1 MSMLLKKFN
10 IFANEIQYLK
20 KKRKVIEMK
29 KISVFFLCIIL
40 AVSLVG
46 CGASNDLAVQDMEFS
61 SEADSAGGIFYNTSE
76 SLNQKTDFYSDA
88 VAEET
93 GETPKTNEKIIKTV
107 EAYVQTKEYDK
118 YISGLTANVAAN
130 GGYVEKSDANMG
142 GYYNSNR
149 HSTYVLRIPA
159 DKLDAFMLSAEE
171 NGKITSKTETQ
182 QNVTLEYVDI
192 ESRISAYRTE
202 KETLTGLLEKAESLE
217 NVLAIQE
224 RLSEVNYQ
232 IENYTAQLR
241 VLENRVSYSTVTL
254 HISEVERVTESERT
268 LWQRIKNEF
277 LNNIDNLKDGLEDF
291 AVAVIG
297 GIPVIIP
304 VAAIAV
310 VAIIIIKKLIK
321 KRRAKKNI
329 SQ

>member
-1 MSMLLKKFN
+1 MKKFFVL
-10 IFANEIQYLK
+10 I
-20 KKRKVIEMK
+20 
-29 KISVFFLCIIL
+29 LCIIL
-40 AVSLVG
+40 AFSLAS
-46 CGASNDLAVQDMEFS
+46 CGAKASDMAVEEDMEYFAS
-61 SEADSAGGIFYNTSE
+61 ADSAGGIIYNTSE
-76 SLNQKTDFYSDA
+76 SLNSKVELQSDG
-88 VAEET
+88 VPSEN
-93 GETPKTNEKIIKTV
+93 GEAPQTNEKIIKTV

-118 YISGLTANVAAN
+118 YISGLTANVTAN
-130 GGYVEKSDANMG
+130 GGYIEKSDANMG

-159 DKLDAFMLSAEE
+159 DKLDSFMISAEE

-182 QNVTLEYVDI
+182 QNVTLEYVDV
-192 ESRISAYRTE
+192 ESRISAYKTE
-202 KETLTGLLEKAESLE
+202 KETLTNLLEKAASLE

-254 HISEVERVTESERT
+254 NIDEVERVSETEPT

-277 LNNIDNLKDGLEDF
+277 LDNIDNLKDGLEDF
-291 AVAVIG
+291 AVAIIG
-297 GIPVIIP
+297 GIPVLVP
-304 VAAIAV
+304 VVVIAI
-310 VAIIIIKKLIK
+310 VAIIIIKKLIR

-329 SQ
+329 AGSAEQ

>member
-1 MSMLLKKFN
+1 
-10 IFANEIQYLK
+10 
-20 KKRKVIEMK
+20 MK
-29 KISVFFLCIIL
+29 KILILILCIIL
-40 AVSLVG
+40 AFSLAS
-46 CGASNDLAVQDMEFS
+46 CGSKSNDMAVEEDMEYFS
-61 SEADSAGGIFYNTSE
+61 AADSAGGIFYNTSE
-76 SLNQKTDFYSDA
+76 SLNSKVELQSDS
-88 VAEET
+88 VPNEN
-93 GETPKTNEKIIKTV
+93 GEVPKTNNEKIIKTV

-118 YISGLTANVAAN
+118 YVSSLTANVAAN

-142 GYYNSNR
+142 GYHNSNR

-159 DKLDAFMLSAEE
+159 DKLDTFMLSAEE

-192 ESRISAYRTE
+192 ESRISAYKTE
-202 KETLTGLLEKAESLE
+202 KATLTNLLEKAASLE

-254 HISEVERVTESERT
+254 NIDEVERVSETEPT

-277 LNNIDNLKDGLEDF
+277 LDNIDNLKDGLEDF
-291 AVAVIG
+291 AVAIIG

-304 VAAIAV
+304 TIAIAI
-310 VAIIIIKKLIK
+310 VAVIIIRKLIR
-321 KRRAKKNI
+321 KRRSKKNI
-329 SQ
+329 TQ

>member
-1 MSMLLKKFN
+1 
-10 IFANEIQYLK
+10 
-20 KKRKVIEMK
+20 MK
-29 KISVFFLCIIL
+29 KIFVLLMCLALVFSL
-40 AVSLVG
+40 AA
-46 CGASNDLAVQDMEFS
+46 CGATAKDMAVEEDMEYFS
-61 SEADSAGGIFYNTSE
+61 VADSAGGIVYNTSE
-76 SLNQKTDFYSDA
+76 SLNGKVELQSDG
-88 VAEET
+88 VPNES
-93 GETPKTNEKIIKTV
+93 GETPQTNNEKIIKTV

-130 GGYVEKSDANMG
+130 GGYIEKSDANMG

-149 HSTYVLRIPA
+149 NSTYVLRIPA
-159 DKLDAFMLSAEE
+159 DKLDTFMVFAEE

-192 ESRISAYRTE
+192 ESRISAYKTE
-202 KETLTGLLEKAESLE
+202 KGTLTNLLEKAASLE

-254 HISEVERVTESERT
+254 HISEVERVSESEPT

-277 LNNIDNLKDGLEDF
+277 LDNIDNLKEGLEDF
-291 AVAVIG
+291 AVTVIG
-297 GIPVIIP
+297 GIPVLIP
-304 VAAIAV
+304 VAAIAT
-310 VAIIIIKKLIK
+310 VAIIIIRKLIR

-329 SQ
+329 AQ

>member
-1 MSMLLKKFN
+1 MKKFLALL
-10 IFANEIQYLK
+10 IC
-20 KKRKVIEMK
+20 V
-29 KISVFFLCIIL
+29 IL

-46 CGASNDLAVQDMEFS
+46 CGAKANDMAIGDADYFS
-61 SEADSAGGIFYNTSE
+61 SAESAGGIFYDTSDSFNKAETE
-76 SLNQKTDFYSDA
+76 SIL
-88 VAEET
+88 VEES
-93 GETPKTNEKIIKTV
+93 GETPKANNEKIIKTV

-118 YISGLTANVAAN
+118 YISALITNVSAN

-142 GYYNSNR
+142 GYYSSNR

-159 DKLDAFMLSAEE
+159 EKLDSFMISAEE

-182 QNVTLEYVDI
+182 KNVTLEYVDV
-192 ESRISAYRTE
+192 ESRISAYKTE
-202 KETLTGLLEKAESLE
+202 KETLTNLLEKAASLE

-254 HISEVERVTESERT
+254 NIDEVERVSETEPT
-268 LWQRIKNEF
+268 LGQRIKNEF
-277 LNNIDNLKDGLEDF
+277 LDNIDNLKEGIEDF
-291 AVAVIG
+291 AVAIIG

-304 VAAIAV
+304 TVV
-310 VAIIIIKKLIK
+310 LVAIGLLILKKLN
-321 KRRAKKNI
+321 KRRKAKKNI
-329 SQ
+329 TQ

>member
-1 MSMLLKKFN
+1 
-10 IFANEIQYLK
+10 
-20 KKRKVIEMK
+20 MK
-29 KISVFFLCIIL
+29 KLFAILLCIVM
-40 AVSLVG
+40 AVSLAA
-46 CGASNDLAVQDMEFS
+46 CGAKMSNDMAVQDMEYFS
-61 SEADSAGGIFYNTSE
+61 AADSAGGIFYNTSE
-76 SLNQKTDFYSDA
+76 SLNGKVELQSDS
-88 VAEET
+88 VPNEN
-93 GETPKTNEKIIKTV
+93 GETPQTNNEKIIKTV

-118 YISGLTANVAAN
+118 YISSLTANVSAN

-142 GYYNSNR
+142 GYYDSNR

-159 DKLDAFMLSAEE
+159 DKLDAFMVSAEE

-182 QNVTLEYVDI
+182 QNVTLEYVDV
-192 ESRISAYRTE
+192 ESRISAYKTE
-202 KETLTGLLEKAESLE
+202 KETLTNLLEKAASLE

-254 HISEVERVTESERT
+254 HINEVERVSEAEPT

-277 LNNIDNLKDGLEDF
+277 LDNIDNLKEGLEDF
-291 AVAVIG
+291 AVAIIG
-297 GIPVIIP
+297 GLPVIIP
-304 VAAIAV
+304 VIVVAI

-321 KRRAKKNI
+321 KRKAKKNI

>member
-1 MSMLLKKFN
+1 
-10 IFANEIQYLK
+10 
-20 KKRKVIEMK
+20 MK
-29 KISVFFLCIIL
+29 KILMIIL
-40 AVSLVG
+40 CVTLVFSLAA
-46 CGASNDLAVQDMEFS
+46 CGASNDMAVEEDMEYFS
-61 SEADSAGGIFYNTSE
+61 AADSAGGIFYNSSE
-76 SLNQKTDFYSDA
+76 SLNSKVELQSDS
-88 VAEET
+88 VPDES

-118 YISGLTANVAAN
+118 YIESLNASVTAN
-130 GGYVEKSDANMG
+130 GGYVENSDANMG
-142 GYYNSNR
+142 GYGNSNR
-149 HSTYVLRIPA
+149 HSVYTLRIPA

-182 QNVTLEYVDI
+182 KNVTLEYVDI
-192 ESRISAYRTE
+192 ESRISAYKTE
-202 KETLTGLLEKAESLE
+202 RETLTGLLEKAASLE
-217 NVLAIQE
+217 NVLSIQE

-254 HISEVERVTESERT
+254 HISEVERVTETERT

-291 AVAVIG
+291 AVAIIG

-304 VAAIAV
+304 VVVIAI

-321 KRRAKKNI
+321 KRRAKRNVT
-329 SQ
+329 Q

>member
-1 MSMLLKKFN
+1 
-10 IFANEIQYLK
+10 
-20 KKRKVIEMK
+20 MK
-29 KISVFFLCIIL
+29 KILVLILSVALVFSL
-40 AVSLVG
+40 AS
-46 CGASNDLAVQDMEFS
+46 CGSKANDMAVEEDMEYFS
-61 SEADSAGGIFYNTSE
+61 AADSAGGIFYNTSE
-76 SLNQKTDFYSDA
+76 SLNGKIELQSDS
-88 VAEET
+88 VPQEN
-93 GETPKTNEKIIKTV
+93 GEAPQQNNEKIIKTV

-159 DKLDAFMLSAEE
+159 DKLDSFMASAEE

-192 ESRISAYRTE
+192 ESRISAYKTE
-202 KETLTGLLEKAESLE
+202 KATLTNLLEKAASLE

-254 HISEVERVTESERT
+254 NIDEVERVSETEPT

-277 LNNIDNLKDGLEDF
+277 LDNIDNLKEGIEDF
-291 AVAVIG
+291 AVAIIG

-304 VAAIAV
+304 VVVIAI

-321 KRRAKKNI
+321 KRKARKNI
-329 SQ
+329 TQ

>member
-1 MSMLLKKFN
+1 
-10 IFANEIQYLK
+10 
-20 KKRKVIEMK
+20 MK
-29 KISVFFLCIIL
+29 KLFVILLCAVL
-40 AVSLVG
+40 AVSLAG
-46 CGASNDLAVQDMEFS
+46 CGAKANDMDVQEMEYS
-61 SEADSAGGIFYNTSE
+61 SAADSAGGIFYNTSE
-76 SLNQKTDFYSDA
+76 SLNQKAEILTDS
-88 VAEET
+88 VPNEN
-93 GETPKTNEKIIKTV
+93 GEKPQTDNEKIIKTV

-118 YISGLTANVAAN
+118 YISGITANVAAN

-149 HSTYVLRIPA
+149 HCTYVLRIPA
-159 DKLDAFMLSAEE
+159 DKLDAFMISAEE

-182 QNVTLEYVDI
+182 QNVTLEYVDL
-192 ESRISAYRTE
+192 ESRISAFKTE
-202 KETLTGLLEKAESLE
+202 KETLTGLLEKAASLE

-241 VLENRVSYSTVTL
+241 VLANRVSYSTVTL
-254 HISEVERVTESERT
+254 NIDEVERVSETEPT

-277 LNNIDNLKDGLEDF
+277 LDNIDNLKEGLEDF

-297 GIPVIIP
+297 GIPVIVP
-304 VAAIAV
+304 VVIIAV

-321 KRRAKKNI
+321 KRKAKKNI

>member
-1 MSMLLKKFN
+1 
-10 IFANEIQYLK
+10 
-20 KKRKVIEMK
+20 MK
-29 KISVFFLCIIL
+29 KILVLTLCVVL
-40 AVSLVG
+40 AFSLAS
-46 CGASNDLAVQDMEFS
+46 CGSKASNDMADQEMEYFS
-61 SEADSAGGIFYNTSE
+61 VADSAGGIFYNSSE
-76 SLNQKTDFYSDA
+76 SLNGKVEFQSDS
-88 VAEET
+88 VPNEN
-93 GETPKTNEKIIKTV
+93 GEAPKKNNEKIIKTV

-130 GGYVEKSDANMG
+130 GGYIEKSDADMG

-159 DKLDAFMLSAEE
+159 EKLDAFMISAEE

-192 ESRISAYRTE
+192 ESRISAYKTE
-202 KETLTGLLEKAESLE
+202 KATLTNLLEKAASLE

-254 HISEVERVTESERT
+254 NINEVERVSEAEPT

-277 LNNIDNLKDGLEDF
+277 LDNIDNLKEGLEDF
-291 AVAVIG
+291 AVAIIG

-304 VAAIAV
+304 VVIIAA
-310 VAIIIIKKLIK
+310 VAIIIIRKLIR
-321 KRRAKKNI
+321 KRKAKRNI
-329 SQ
+329 AQ

>member
-1 MSMLLKKFN
+1 
-10 IFANEIQYLK
+10 
-20 KKRKVIEMK
+20 MK
-29 KISVFFLCIIL
+29 KILVLILCIAL
-40 AVSLVG
+40 AFSLAS
-46 CGASNDLAVQDMEFS
+46 CGSKANDMAVEDMEYFS
-61 SEADSAGGIFYNTSE
+61 AADSAGGIVYNTSE
-76 SLNQKTDFYSDA
+76 SLNGKVELQSDS
-88 VAEET
+88 VPNEN
-93 GETPKTNEKIIKTV
+93 GEAPKKNNEKIIKTV

-159 DKLDAFMLSAEE
+159 DKLDAFMVSAEE

-192 ESRISAYRTE
+192 ESRISAYKTE
-202 KETLTGLLEKAESLE
+202 KETLTNLLEKAASLE

-254 HISEVERVTESERT
+254 NIDEVERVNEAEPT

-277 LNNIDNLKDGLEDF
+277 LDNIDDLKEGLEDF
-291 AVAVIG
+291 AVAIIG

-304 VAAIAV
+304 VVVIAI

-321 KRRAKKNI
+321 KRKAKKSI
-329 SQ
+329 TQ

>member
-1 MSMLLKKFN
+1 
-10 IFANEIQYLK
+10 
-20 KKRKVIEMK
+20 MK
-29 KISVFFLCIIL
+29 KILVLLLCVVI

-46 CGASNDLAVQDMEFS
+46 CGAKANDMVADYDYFS
-61 SEADSAGGIFYNTSE
+61 SAESAGGIFYDTSDSFNKAEME
-76 SLNQKTDFYSDA
+76 SA
-88 VAEET
+88 VVTENGNAPET
-93 GETPKTNEKIIKTV
+93 NNEKIIKTV

-118 YISGLTANVAAN
+118 YISVLTANVAAN
-130 GGYVEKSDANMG
+130 GGYIEKSDANMG

-159 DKLDAFMLSAEE
+159 EKLDSFMISAEE

-182 QNVTLEYVDI
+182 KNVTLEYVDV
-192 ESRISAYRTE
+192 ESRISAYKTE
-202 KETLTGLLEKAESLE
+202 KETLTNLLEKAASLE

-254 HISEVERVTESERT
+254 NIDEVERVSEKEPT
-268 LWQRIKNEF
+268 LGQRIKNEF
-277 LNNIDNLKDGLEDF
+277 LDNIDNLKEGLEDF
-291 AVAVIG
+291 AVTVIG

-304 VAAIAV
+304 TIALVA
-310 VAIIIIKKLIK
+310 VAIVVLRKIIKKRK
-321 KRRAKKNI
+321 AKKNI
-329 SQ
+329 VQ

>member
-1 MSMLLKKFN
+1 
-10 IFANEIQYLK
+10 
-20 KKRKVIEMK
+20 MK
-29 KISVFFLCIIL
+29 KLFAILLCIFM
-40 AVSLVG
+40 AVSLAS
-46 CGASNDLAVQDMEFS
+46 CGAKANDMAAVEDMEYFS
-61 SEADSAGGIFYNTSE
+61 SADSAGGIFYTESE
-76 SLNQKTDFYSDA
+76 SLNGKVELQTDGVLNENGKVPQA
-88 VAEET
+88 N
-93 GETPKTNEKIIKTV
+93 NEKIIKTV

-118 YISGLTANVAAN
+118 YIASLNANVAAN
-130 GGYVEKSDANMG
+130 GGYVEKSDASMG

-149 HSTYVLRIPA
+149 HCTYTLRIPA
-159 DKLDAFMLSAEE
+159 DKLDAFMASAEE

-192 ESRISAYRTE
+192 ESRISAYKTE
-202 KETLTGLLEKAESLE
+202 KTTLTGLLEKAESLE

-254 HISEVERVTESERT
+254 NIDEVERVSEAEPT

-277 LNNIDNLKDGLEDF
+277 LDNIDNLKDGLEDF
-291 AVAVIG
+291 AVAIIG
-297 GIPVIIP
+297 GIPVIVP
-304 VAAIAV
+304 VVVIAI
-310 VAIIIIKKLIK
+310 VAIIIIRKLIK
-321 KRRAKKNI
+321 KRKAKKNI

>member
-1 MSMLLKKFN
+1 
-10 IFANEIQYLK
+10 
-20 KKRKVIEMK
+20 MK
-29 KISVFFLCIIL
+29 KIFVLLMCLTLVF
-40 AVSLVG
+40 SLTA
-46 CGASNDLAVQDMEFS
+46 CGAKANDMAVEDMEYS
-61 SEADSAGGIFYNTSE
+61 ASADSAGGIFYNYSESE
-76 SLNQKTDFYSDA
+76 SLNGRVELQSDS
-88 VAEET
+88 VPDES
-93 GETPKTNEKIIKTV
+93 GETPQTNEKIIKTV

-118 YISGLTANVAAN
+118 YIESLTANVTAN
-130 GGYVEKSDANMG
+130 GGYIENSDANMG
-142 GYYNSNR
+142 GYGNANR
-149 HSTYVLRIPA
+149 HSVYKLRIPA
-159 DKLDAFMLSAEE
+159 DKLDSFMLSAEE

-192 ESRISAYRTE
+192 ESRISAYKTE
-202 KETLTGLLEKAESLE
+202 RETLTGLLEKAASLE

-232 IENYTAQLR
+232 IENFTAQLR

-254 HISEVERVTESERT
+254 HISEVERVTETERT

-297 GIPVIIP
+297 GIPVIVP
-304 VAAIAV
+304 MAVVVV
-310 VAIIIIKKLIK
+310 VAIIIIRKLIR
-321 KRRAKKNI
+321 KRKAKKNV

>member
-1 MSMLLKKFN
+1 
-10 IFANEIQYLK
+10 
-20 KKRKVIEMK
+20 MK
-29 KISVFFLCIIL
+29 KLFAILLCVVM
-40 AVSLVG
+40 AVSLG
-46 CGASNDLAVQDMEFS
+46 ACGAKMSNDMAVQDMEYFS
-61 SEADSAGGIFYNTSE
+61 SADSAGGIFYNESE
-76 SLNQKTDFYSDA
+76 SLNGKVELQSDS
-88 VAEET
+88 VPNEN
-93 GETPKTNEKIIKTV
+93 GEVPQTNEKIIKTV

-118 YISGLTANVAAN
+118 YIISLTANVAAN

-159 DKLDAFMLSAEE
+159 DKLESFMVSAEE

-182 QNVTLEYVDI
+182 QNVTLEYVDV
-192 ESRISAYRTE
+192 ESRISAYKTE
-202 KETLTGLLEKAESLE
+202 KETLTNLLEKAASLE

-254 HISEVERVTESERT
+254 NIDEVERVSETQPT

-277 LNNIDNLKDGLEDF
+277 LDNIDDIKEGLEDF
-291 AVAVIG
+291 AVAIIG
-297 GIPVIIP
+297 GIPIIIPAVAVAIVAVVIIRN
-304 VAAIAV
+304 
-310 VAIIIIKKLIK
+310 LIK
-321 KRRAKKNI
+321 KRKAKKNI